1 MKKYEKKMLTV
12 LFAAAVAAASAGP
25 AMAWGCIAL
34 AEEDD
39 SYGYSYNFEYQED
52 AAERALNECA
62 ERTSSD
68 DVCVIVECDEDS

>member
-1 MKKYEKKMLTV
+1 MKKYEKNMLAV
-12 LFAAAVAAASAGP
+12 LFAAAIAAASASP